1 MLRRTNA
8 FKDIVLSGSIIP
20 SHIDYSVSTGAMSC
34 MTRHAIRVKIITYP
48 EQICAVWIIVAVCYM
63 KVK

>member
-20 SHIDYSVSTGAMSC
+20 GHIDYSVSTGAMSSL
-34 MTRHAIRVKIITYP
+34 TRHAVRVKLVAYP
-48 EQICAVWIIVAVCYM
+48 EQMCALWVIVAVCYM
-63 KVK
+63 KV